1 MILHGVQKLHIIE
14 QMSQNNGYSLS
25 VDTDICS
32 AIVVVFLLLLLLFL
46 YHSVEENLVL
56 NE

>member
-1 MILHGVQKLHIIE
+1 
-14 QMSQNNGYSLS
+14 MSQNNGYSLS

-56 NE
+56 NDKPRFLVLSSRLIQN